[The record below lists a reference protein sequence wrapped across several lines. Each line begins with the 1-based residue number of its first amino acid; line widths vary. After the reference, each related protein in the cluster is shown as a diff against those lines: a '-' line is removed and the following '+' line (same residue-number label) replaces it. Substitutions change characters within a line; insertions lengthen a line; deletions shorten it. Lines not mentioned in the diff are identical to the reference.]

1 LFLDKFAE
9 FVGSGVK
16 TTRIIKVFL
25 CAVPNRLNV
34 VLSVLYQQK
43 ALERRNQSSPV
54 FSWHAIPWWVPRC
67 RAVRK
72 ANTATKW
79 AGIKGKPPEIRQRCI
94 SFVVCRAATLEAN
107 LKAAAGTA
115 LCPRLLSVLE
125 SITFF

>member
-1 LFLDKFAE
+1 VASTLPDRKPRNKPTLFPKVQPFASCGLFFIARDDELLLFLDKFAE
-9 FVGSGVK
+9 FAGSGVK

-54 FSWHAIPWWVPRC
+54 FSWHAIPSWVPRC

-79 AGIKGKPPEIRQRCI
+79 A
-94 SFVVCRAATLEAN
+94 
-107 LKAAAGTA
+107 
-115 LCPRLLSVLE
+115 
-125 SITFF
+125 